1 MKAIAILHEGNP
13 KKTHDNDLIY
23 QLMEH
28 LHLNVELVDFYGM
41 SCKSNFFNPDYR
53 TYSAPGLLK
62 QLVEDGHTK
71 KILFVVDADHSDND
85 KIFGSYENTQR
96 ELNNIIEILGFSEIS
111 HTYIMCDPE
120 TKIGY
125 LESFILATIPNP
137 QRQCIERFL
146 DCSEF
151 PSKENHKA
159 ILHNIYKLA
168 YPAAPYDF
176 EHAYFDEL
184 KDKLRSLFD
193 SPE

>member
-1 MKAIAILHEGNP
+1 MKSIAILHEGNN
-13 KKTHDNDLIY
+13 KKTHDKELICL
-23 QLMEH
+23 LMQH
-28 LHLNVELVDFYGM
+28 LGLDMELVDFYGM
-41 SCKSNFFNPDYR
+41 GSKSEFFKADNSNYR
-53 TYSAPGLLK
+53 LLK
-62 QLVEDGHTK
+62 ARVEAEQLRK
-71 KILFVVDADHSDND
+71 LLFVADADYSKDNAC
-85 KIFGSYENTQR
+85 FGGYENTQR
-96 ELNNIIEILGFSEIS
+96 ELNNIIEKLGVTTIS

-120 TKIGY
+120 TKTGY

-193 SPE
+193 YAE